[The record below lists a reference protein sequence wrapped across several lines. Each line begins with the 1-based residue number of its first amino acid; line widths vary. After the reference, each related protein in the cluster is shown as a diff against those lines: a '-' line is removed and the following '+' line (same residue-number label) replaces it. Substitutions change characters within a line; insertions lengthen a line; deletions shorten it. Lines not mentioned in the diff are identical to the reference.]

1 MQKPTKKT
9 IEDLNQIYE
18 QTTTAAKELFA
29 EQRSNALLVAGVHYS
44 SKTSASWSRLRE
56 LGNVSSDQKLRLT
69 KNHIQKITKAYI
81 NNLVST
87 SPSVKVIPRDEK
99 SNQSRKSAELNNSV
113 WQYAYDTQEIP
124 MKVLNWA
131 SDYVEIGEVAVK
143 VFWHPQKGE
152 IVSYNQ
158 AVGADGQPQFDEN
171 GQPKQGSPNYSGELA
186 IEHILATN
194 LGMDINCTSFDES
207 PWIWVRKMMPYEK
220 VKELVGNDPDKL
232 KMIAEDKKDPTMV
245 FDPAVAEY
253 TTVKGQVLIIEYYFR
268 PCAQYPQGYYFITT
282 KQGILFEGELPF
294 GIFPIEY
301 VGFDR
306 IQANPRHR
314 SIIKQL
320 RPYQLEINRTASKI
334 AEHQITS
341 DDKLLIQNG
350 TKLGSGSHLAGIRV
364 LNYSGNKPEFLEGRS
379 GAQYVDY
386 MQAQITE
393 MYQVAGVS
401 EDMEYKEPKGNEPM
415 GLLFRSVKDQK
426 KFSMYAEK
434 FEHFLKRVCKLYL
447 KLAKEYFDEETLVPM
462 VGKSEFVNIAEFKNT
477 RDIDTNIKVV
487 PMTDDI
493 NTMFGKW
500 MSINHMIQFSST
512 QLGKEDIARIARNL
526 PFGNFEESFKDL
538 TLDYDLADNFILA
551 IDRGEQPQPGLN
563 DNKEYMAKRLS
574 NRMRQPDFPM
584 LPPEIQQYYQMA
596 LNQYQQMLAQD
607 KAELQRAESGFIPT
621 TGPLIRTDLKAEVP
635 NASGGMKT
643 VSKSFPIDALA
654 WLEKQMQAQGA
665 SVETL
670 MQLSEEQKAQIAAK
684 FNGMNPQ
691 AGLPQV
697 PTSGGSP
704 QQNQGSQMVKHPS
717 QIGQQTP
724 QQALNI
730 NVAAQPQGA
739 NSGAGSTNLF
749 PRNAK

>member
-1 MQKPTKKT
+1 MDTTAKKKT
-9 IEDLNQIYE
+9 IEDLNQLYE
-18 QTTTAAKELFA
+18 QTVTSAKDLYA
-29 EQRSNALLVAGVHYS
+29 EQRSNALLVAGNHYS
-44 SKTSASWSRLRE
+44 TKTSASWSRLRE
-56 LGNVSSDQKLRLT
+56 SGAIPSDQKLRLT
-69 KNHIQKITKAYI
+69 KNHIQKITKSYV

-87 SPSVKVIPRDEK
+87 SPSVKVTPRDEK
-99 SNQSRKSAELNNSV
+99 SNQSRKSAQLNDSV
-113 WQYAYDTQEIP
+113 WQYAYDTQELPIKI
-124 MKVLNWA
+124 MNWA
-131 SDYVEIGEVAVK
+131 SDYVEIGEAAVK
-143 VFWHPQKGE
+143 IFWHPQMGE
-152 IVSYNQ
+152 VVSYNQ
-158 AVGADGQPQFDEN
+158 AVGADGQPQVDEQ
-171 GQPKQGSPNYSGELA
+171 GQMKRGAPNYAGLLCFET
-186 IEHILATN
+186 ILTTN
-194 LGMDINCTSFDES
+194 LGVDINCNSFDES
-207 PWIWVRKMMPYEK
+207 PWVFVRKMMPYEK
-220 VKELVGNDPDKL
+220 VKALVGGDPEKM
-232 KMIAEDKKDPTMV
+232 KMIQEDKKDPTMV

-268 PCAQYPQGYYFITT
+268 PCAEYPQGYYYITT

-334 AEHQITS
+334 AEHQVTS
-341 DDKLLIQNG
+341 DDKLLVQNG
-350 TKLGSGSHLAGIRV
+350 TKLNSGSHLAGIRI
-364 LNYSGNKPEFLEGRS
+364 LNYSGNKPEFLDGRTGS
-379 GAQYVDY
+379 QYVDY

-401 EDMEYKEPKGNEPM
+401 EDMELKDTKGNEPM

-426 KFSMYAEK
+426 KFTIYAEK
-434 FEHFLKRVCKLYL
+434 FEHYLKRVCKLYL
-447 KLAKEYFDEETLVPM
+447 KLAKEYFDEETLIPM
-462 VGKSEFVNIAEFKNT
+462 VGKSEFVNISEFKNT
-477 RDIDTNIKVV
+477 QDIETSIKVV

-500 MSINHMIQFSST
+500 MSINHMIQFSSA

-526 PFGNFEESFKDL
+526 PFGNFEESFSDL

-551 IDRGEQPQPGLN
+551 VERGEQPQPTSN
-563 DNKEYMAKRLS
+563 DNKEYMAKRLG
-574 NRMRQPDFPM
+574 NRIRQPDFAM
-584 LPPEIQQYYQMA
+584 LSPEIQQYYQQV
-596 LNQYQQMLAQD
+596 LGIYQQMLAQD

-665 SVETL
+665 SVESL
-670 MQLSEEQKAQIAAK
+670 MNLSEEQKAQIASK

-691 AGLPQV
+691 AGQPQV
-697 PTSGGSP
+697 PTGELP
-704 QQNQGSQMVKHPS
+704 QQKQRPNMVGHPS
-717 QIGQQTP
+717 QIGQQQP

-749 PRNAK
+749 PRIAK